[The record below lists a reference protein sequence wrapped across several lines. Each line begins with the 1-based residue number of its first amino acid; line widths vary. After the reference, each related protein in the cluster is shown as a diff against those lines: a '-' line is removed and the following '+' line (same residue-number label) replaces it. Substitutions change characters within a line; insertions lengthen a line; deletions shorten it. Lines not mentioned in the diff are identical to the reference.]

1 MDLLLQIHCFVV
13 TWWKWNLC
21 ITFVRIHQ
29 YNLWPQLRSLHINL
43 SLLCLFNKEDHL
55 CVTHK
60 RLIAFI
66 NKLQLQKEAKAKE
79 AKLAA
84 ESDAKEKDD
93 GVDLPLVPP
102 EMQVDGLAE
111 KDELEAQLNQQ
122 IMATAKL
129 NEQAEEN
136 SGKT

>member
-1 MDLLLQIHCFVV
+1 MLHTRDLFL
-13 TWWKWNLC
+13 
-21 ITFVRIHQ
+21 
-29 YNLWPQLRSLHINL
+29 
-43 SLLCLFNKEDHL
+43 
-55 CVTHK
+55 
-60 RLIAFI
+60 FI

-84 ESDAKEKDD
+84 ESDAKEKADD
-93 GVDLPLVPP
+93 SVDLPLVPP
-102 EMQVDGLAE
+102 EMQVNGLAE

-136 SGKT
+136 SGKN

>member
-1 MDLLLQIHCFVV
+1 MLHTRDLLL
-13 TWWKWNLC
+13 
-21 ITFVRIHQ
+21 
-29 YNLWPQLRSLHINL
+29 
-43 SLLCLFNKEDHL
+43 
-55 CVTHK
+55 
-60 RLIAFI
+60 FI
-66 NKLQLQKEAKAKE
+66 NILQLQKEAKAKE

-84 ESDAKEKDD
+84 ESDAKEKADD
-93 GVDLPLVPP
+93 SVDLPLVPP

-136 SGKT
+136 SGKN

>member
-1 MDLLLQIHCFVV
+1 MLHTRDLLL
-13 TWWKWNLC
+13 
-21 ITFVRIHQ
+21 
-29 YNLWPQLRSLHINL
+29 
-43 SLLCLFNKEDHL
+43 
-55 CVTHK
+55 
-60 RLIAFI
+60 FI

-136 SGKT
+136 SGKTLVLIYSRN